1 MNTLY
6 IDTTHAQEVCVLDDD
21 GEALAT
27 IRLDELML
35 GVTAPKVLNPY
46 EPDPTRQD
54 EIEVPWYDIDRDC
67 WEDVIVPESEA
78 WAKKN
83 RLDYGTIAYDT
94 RQTKTH

>member
-6 IDTTHAQEVCVLDDD
+6 IDTGRAEEVCVLDDD
-21 GEALAT
+21 GEPLAT

-35 GVTAPKVLNPY
+35 GVTATKILNPY

-67 WEDVIVPESEA
+67 WEDVIVPEAEA
-78 WAKKN
+78 WAKRM
-83 RLDYGTIAYDT
+83 RLDYGSVAYDT
-94 RQTKTH
+94 SI

>member
-21 GEALAT
+21 GEPLAV

-35 GVTAPKVLNPY
+35 GVTSHKVLNPY
-46 EPDPTRQD
+46 EPDPAL
-54 EIEVPWYDIDRDC
+54 EHAIEVPWDEIDRDC
-67 WEDVIVPESEA
+67 WEDVIVPEAEA